1 MSTRVFLALALVAF
15 AAGCGSKDE
24 DPAVVTDAA
33 TDADAVADTYKPDAK
48 EAGTLACEA
57 PLESDFACK
66 DPVKGTGGTACT
78 EAALADFV
86 QKCLA
91 DDLSVPS
98 TCAAWKTANADCA
111 ACIGNWTWDLIPGK
125 VYPDD
130 YKCYWAIMDAP
141 CAKSVN
147 CGFECQE
154 LSCGECDSDPGTAAK
169 SDREVCLEK
178 VSTTGGACWSFGAD
192 KIDECFTKFDVANC
206 NVDEIYSDAPDL
218 DVMRSEILRF
228 YRGACRDNG
237 DWTNSGSAGD
247 AGVSDAADAADAAGE
262 AGDGAAT
269 DAADAD

>member
-1 MSTRVFLALALVAF
+1 MSTRAFLALALVAF
-15 AAGCGSKDE
+15 AAGCGSHD
-24 DPAVVTDAA
+24 DDHSVVTDAA
-33 TDADAVADTYKPDAK
+33 TDAVADTYKPPVDAA
-48 EAGTLACEA
+48 EAGPLLCEEPLAT
-57 PLESDFACK
+57 DFACK
-66 DPVKGTGGTACT
+66 DPVKGTGGTACS

-91 DDLSVPS
+91 DDITVPS

-111 ACIGNWTWDLIPGK
+111 ACIGGWTWDAIPGK

-130 YKCYWAIMDAP
+130 YKCYWATMDAP

-154 LSCGECDSDPGTAAK
+154 LSCGECDSDPGTAEK

-178 VSTTGGACWSFGAD
+178 VSGSGGACWSFGAD
-192 KIDECFTKFDVANC
+192 KIDECFTKFDTANC
-206 NVDEIYSDAPDL
+206 NVDEIYADSPDI
-218 DVMRSEILRF
+218 DVLRSQILRF

-247 AGVSDAADAADAAGE
+247 AGATDAAETGAEAGGE
-262 AGDGAAT
+262 AGAAT